1 VRGWSE
7 LSLAA
12 VLKAL
17 GDAPRAYRVAGPA
30 GGGGRAAG
38 ATAANAAADGDAA
51 AAAAAAAPPP
61 QHGGLSK
68 RRVAWFGPVAYAY
81 GGQSFPAGVL
91 PPLLQ
96 ELAASVSEAA
106 AAAAAAGRLQPAYL
120 SSPAQRPFNA
130 VRARWHPFRAK
141 RVCWCAAV
149 RGAVLTNRMCG

>member
-1 VRGWSE
+1 VSLVRGWSE

-51 AAAAAAAPPP
+51 AAAPPPP

-106 AAAAAAGRLQPAYL
+106 AAAAAGRLQ
-120 SSPAQRPFNA
+120 PAQRPFNA